1 MFVDRVDSID
11 RALIRDSFPSFKIF
25 ILFLLNIKIAQNI
38 ILDYIDQI
46 RFIQPVQDYTF
57 EYAAYYMDSNL
68 LMPKGITHKL

>member
-57 EYAAYYMDSNL
+57 EYAL
-68 LMPKGITHKL
+68 

>member
-1 MFVDRVDSID
+1 MFVDRVNSID
-11 RALIRDSFPSFKIF
+11 GTLIWDSFPSFKIF

-57 EYAAYYMDSNL
+57 EYAL
-68 LMPKGITHKL
+68 